1 MEALKCHL
9 HNKGSVT
16 ISSPGARMQNCIEIE
31 KGIFPLTCKFVC
43 RANLEILNIVTRGQ
57 RVRIFY
63 NSRLCSKFERGNI
76 DGVLL
81 GDSGYPCRP
90 YLMTPLLN
98 PQTRLSN
105 ALV

>member
-1 MEALKCHL
+1 
-9 HNKGSVT
+9 
-16 ISSPGARMQNCIEIE
+16 MQNCIEIE

-43 RANLEILNIVTRGQ
+43 RANLEILNIVTRWPGSVHD
-57 RVRIFY
+57 VRIFY
-63 NSRLCSKFERGNI
+63 NSRLCSKFERRNI

-98 PQTRLSN
+98 PQTRPERRYTVSQML
-105 ALV
+105 